1 MRRALGFAAPALLA
15 IGVTVAPWL
24 AGSRTLLLR
33 DVLNTH
39 LGLRAYLGEAVR
51 AGELPLIDPLRAGG
65 QPLLGNPNTL
75 ALYPDNL
82 LLLVGSTLW
91 QENAHFALHW
101 LVAFAAAF
109 WLGRAWGLGR
119 EGAAGVGAAY
129 ALSGY
134 FYSQLNLFNA
144 VAGAALA
151 PALVAALL
159 ELGEPRTRRRAAI
172 ALGALWA
179 LALLAGDPI
188 LAALALGFGAALALA
203 RHRRVLP
210 LGHLALALALGT
222 LVAAPQWVET
232 ARLLPESMRGFWG
245 YQDIG
250 ADARDPRTLL
260 DLLIPVFFG
269 RPDSGG
275 VWGGELFGG
284 HPPLYFSLF
293 PGLVALAL
301 ALAAGRPRGRDRWAL
316 AALAAL
322 GLALA
327 YSRGTWLATLFDR
340 VPGGAL
346 FRFPEKLLLLPAL
359 AVALAAGAGLERMA
373 RGAGVRP
380 FARAA
385 GLLALPLMA
394 LWLGFGT
401 GGAAVERWTLAAFA
415 PALDGTTYGE
425 ERLRWAGLAML
436 ALATLF
442 VALAAA
448 ALLRRRPVWAVVALL
463 AAHSLS
469 QAFFMAPLVPTDD
482 ASFYAGQPALA
493 PHVPREALLVHG
505 GVNNLFGTSYDT
517 HVPPIAMEP
526 RVAAF
531 ERMAFDELYG
541 FAGVLQGRRYEF
553 NFAPEGLD
561 HFVVQAVGEGMKQF
575 TDPKRVE
582 ILRATGAE
590 LLLLHRALSPAD
602 AGGARLR
609 AEVPGHGRSM
619 FVYELPGRLP
629 DLLLAGDVR
638 FAPSVNDA
646 LETIWA
652 DGFDPAE
659 TAVVAGRGATR
670 RGPAGSVRRIAD
682 ERERVEVE
690 VDSAQGGFLVL
701 RRAFLPIWR
710 AEVDG
715 RPARPVIANLTRL
728 AVEVPPG
735 RHVVRLWVSRA
746 PLRFALVGSLFGIV
760 GLLALAR
767 AGGVRR
773 ARR

>member
-24 AGSRTLLLR
+24 AGSRTLILR

-51 AGELPLIDPLRAGG
+51 AGELPLVDPLRAGG

-109 WLGRAWGLGR
+109 WLGRAWGLGH

-134 FYSQLNLFNA
+134 FYSQLNLYNA

-159 ELGEPRTRRRAAI
+159 ELGEARTRRRAAV

-179 LALLAGDPI
+179 LLLLAGDPI
-188 LAALALGFGAALALA
+188 LAALALGVGAVVAVA
-203 RHRRVLP
+203 RHRRALP
-210 LGHLALALALGT
+210 LGRLALALALGT
-222 LVAAPQWVET
+222 LVAAPQLVET

-250 ADARDPRTLL
+250 ADTRAPATLV

-269 RPDSGG
+269 RPDSGA
-275 VWGGELFGG
+275 VWSGALFGG

-327 YSRGTWLATLFDR
+327 YSRGTGLATLFDR

-359 AVALAAGAGLERMA
+359 ALALAAGAGLERLA
-373 RGAGVRP
+373 RGGGVRP

-385 GLLALPLMA
+385 GALAIPLVA

-401 GGAAVERWTLAAFA
+401 GGAAAERWTLALLA
-415 PALDGTTYGE
+415 PALDAATYGE

-436 ALATLF
+436 ALATLLA
-442 VALAAA
+442 ALAAA
-448 ALLRRRPVWAVVALL
+448 ALLRRRPAWAAFALL
-463 AAHSLS
+463 AVHALS
-469 QAFFMAPLVPTDD
+469 QPFFLAPLVPTDD
-482 ASFYAGQPALA
+482 RDFYAGEPALG
-493 PHVPREALLVHG
+493 PHVPRQAVIVHG
-505 GVNNLFGTSYDT
+505 GVNDLFGTSYDK
-517 HVPPIAMEP
+517 HLPPGAMEP

-590 LLLLHRALSPAD
+590 LLLLHRALLPTD
-602 AGGARLR
+602 AGEARLR
-609 AEVPGHGRSM
+609 AEIPGHGRSM

-638 FAPSVNDA
+638 FAPNVNEA
-646 LETIWA
+646 LETIWEE
-652 DGFDPAE
+652 GFDPTM
-659 TAVVAGRGATR
+659 TAVVAGSGAAR
-670 RGPAGSVRRIAD
+670 RGPAGNVRRIAE

-690 VDSAQGGFLVL
+690 VDSAAGGFLVL

-715 RPARPVIANLTRL
+715 RPVKPVIANLTRL
-728 AVEVPPG
+728 AVEVPAG
-735 RHVVRLWVSRA
+735 RHVVRLWVSRR
-746 PLRFALVGSLFGIV
+746 PLHAALAGSLLGIV
-760 GLLALAR
+760 GLLVLAR
-767 AGGVRR
+767 AGGLGRERR
-773 ARR
+773 